1 MVIITRSNLS
11 AGQQSVQSLHAL
23 AEFAEKH
30 PATFFRWQI
39 EQKNIVLLSVKDEQS
54 LTSLYDKIE
63 GEKSTFQEP
72 DINNQTTAIC
82 FYPTESDC
90 KAISSIPL
98 ALKNYKEPDSVL
110 NVV

>member
-1 MVIITRSNLS
+1 M
-11 AGQQSVQSLHAL
+11 QPLHAL
-23 AEFAEKH
+23 AEFAQKH
-30 PATFFRWQI
+30 PATFFRWQV
-39 EQKNIVLLSVKDEQS
+39 EQKNIVLLSVTDEHS

-90 KAISSIPL
+90 KVISSIPL
-98 ALKNYKEPDSVL
+98 ALKEFKDREPDSVL
-110 NVV
+110 QVV